1 MDMGN
6 GTNGVGPLADVA
18 ISACEKGDGGNGKEA
33 SDGKETWDEWD
44 FSKHEWEMEL
54 AEAGGAS
61 QGVRFNNGGGD
72 GGAHSSPAGAAFGKA
87 SGGGDRRAS
96 PQHEDKQGDISDHSA
111 EKLED
116 GDEDGAIGG
125 CDADCLCDVC
135 MFDVGAGAVAFVP
148 NSLEPRVF
156 AHCSFDTCS
165 FDSVCAEL
173 DDALGKTGDAA
184 INGKNG
190 TGQCAGQSST
200 LVGVAGRGQ
209 DGNDDGGISDECS
222 ACDYVLIS
230 ACGHQRL
237 GHGSVHSRGSGK
249 FKQMEATNGGP
260 INNAN
265 GTARR
270 WWEGPI
276 SRNASRGRWTICI

>member
-1 MDMGN
+1 MGRSD
-6 GTNGVGPLADVA
+6 AA
-18 ISACEKGDGGNGKEA
+18 INACAAEA

-125 CDADCLCDVC
+125 VIDVC
-135 MFDVGAGAVAFVP
+135 MSDVGAGAV
-148 NSLEPRVF
+148 VF
-156 AHCSFDTCS
+156 DPCVFDCSFDNFP

-173 DDALGKTGDAA
+173 GTALGKTGDAA
-184 INGKNG
+184 INGNNG
-190 TGQCAGQSST
+190 AGQCAGQSST
-200 LVGVAGRGQ
+200 LMDDIGRGQ
-209 DGNDDGGISDECS
+209 LGSN
-222 ACDYVLIS
+222 
-230 ACGHQRL
+230 HQFDR
-237 GHGSVHSRGSGK
+237 
-249 FKQMEATNGGP
+249 P
-260 INNAN
+260 
-265 GTARR
+265 
-270 WWEGPI
+270 
-276 SRNASRGRWTICI
+276 